1 MAEYLT
7 MDVLVVTAYVITLF
21 VCLGLISYVVWCWR
35 KRMRY
40 SSRGAKRFPE

>member
-1 MAEYLT
+1 MVDSST
-7 MDVLVVTAYVITLF
+7 IDVFVITAYIITLI

-40 SSRGAKRFPE
+40 NSRKAKRYPK